1 MSAVA
6 VNSQGQSARQSTR
19 QTRTNPSRT
28 SKTLGR
34 SSFAYGHG
42 SMADTQSATPVAHGF
57 YPALTHFTDAITAL
71 PREFRRHNSLL
82 KEVDAKAWALEDN
95 LLQLLR
101 SASESQPVPY
111 PSTPIPESQESKDR
125 RILFHRVRHTL
136 TDLMMTADEKNHV
149 ISNANDELDRQ
160 LTRLD
165 SIFPFIA
172 GEISDEARLGSLTH
186 WAYTN
191 RNAPKTTTNERPR
204 REAAS
209 TKELAHAIHEAEAAS
224 RSEARREAVIARR
237 QRRTHADSDLDDVRA
252 GGARKGQSS
261 KSRGGAGAG
270 DQAGHGQGNTGSGQA
285 KRRKVERPAPV
296 EAGAAMER
304 TASSASTSR
313 QAASKDPAEATKKRR
328 APNTNAAARKRN
340 NTNASAVD
348 SPVLA
353 PSPVVAAAAIPRSAV
368 SPGPGAVR
376 PQTSR
381 AQQNSGQANNGRQRP
396 SSSAS
401 NRVTSNGKAA
411 EPKTTIKETTSKTE
425 ATPTSNPDTQRETE
439 EPTTDASKVPPPIS
453 TKREDTDGKPAPSIE
468 PGEVPAPPVSNP
480 PPKGRSS
487 KTSTPVL
494 PTFSEPTQ
502 RVRPTRSTDPAPAK
516 RSHKKNSSVPVV
528 QARAVSEE
536 EESLHE
542 GDDEDEDGEP
552 RYCYCN
558 EISFGEMVACDN
570 DACPRE
576 WFHLSCVGLTKP
588 PGKNA
593 DTMSDEKIELPRIAE
608 IEASTDILSDPCRS
622 IKVVR
627 VKERFAV
634 KLGFSISPQEAE
646 NMRFVAANSKVRV
659 PRVYDDFVDPE
670 TQKRYNIMEYIPGT
684 DLQKLT
690 PSLSEDQK
698 KKVSKRI
705 REALDELRRI
715 PSQGY
720 LGNLNRTAYY
730 EGILSTPLDR
740 DPSISGPFDNEEQFN
755 QGILKCLGRRESRHY
770 VRLLDGAIQRTLKG
784 HRIVFTLADL
794 QPKNIMV
801 EEQKGVC
808 EDESPDY

>member
-1 MSAVA
+1 MSAVTSSA
-6 VNSQGQSARQSTR
+6 VTSQGQSARQSTR

-42 SMADTQSATPVAHGF
+42 SMTDTPSATPVAHGF

-111 PSTPIPESQESKDR
+111 PSTPALMQTPESQESKDR

-186 WAYTN
+186 WAYSN

-224 RSEARREAVIARR
+224 RSEARREAVMARR

-252 GGARKGQSS
+252 GGGARKGQSS

-285 KRRKVERPAPV
+285 KRRKVERPPPV
-296 EAGAAMER
+296 EPGAAMER

-313 QAASKDPAEATKKRR
+313 QAASKDPADTNKKRSR
-328 APNTNAAARKRN
+328 APNANAASRKRN

-368 SPGPGAVR
+368 SPGPGTVR
-376 PQTSR
+376 PQASR
-381 AQQNSGQANNGRQRP
+381 AQQNAGQASNGRQRP

-401 NRVTSNGKAA
+401 NRVASNGKAT
-411 EPKTTIKETTSKTE
+411 ESKSTVKETTSKIE

-468 PGEVPAPPVSNP
+468 PGEVPVPPVSNP

-588 PGKNA
+588 PGKN
-593 DTMSDEKIELPRIAE
+593 
-608 IEASTDILSDPCRS
+608 
-622 IKVVR
+622 
-627 VKERFAV
+627 
-634 KLGFSISPQEAE
+634 G
-646 NMRFVAANSKVRV
+646 
-659 PRVYDDFVDPE
+659 E
-670 TQKRYNIMEYIPGT
+670 TI
-684 DLQKLT
+684 
-690 PSLSEDQK
+690 
-698 KKVSKRI
+698 
-705 REALDELRRI
+705 
-715 PSQGY
+715 
-720 LGNLNRTAYY
+720 
-730 EGILSTPLDR
+730 PLDSLCV
-740 DPSISGPFDNEEQFN
+740 D
-755 QGILKCLGRRESRHY
+755 
-770 VRLLDGAIQRTLKG
+770 VLLMW
-784 HRIVFTLADL
+784 
-794 QPKNIMV
+794 N
-801 EEQKGVC
+801 
-808 EDESPDY
+808 